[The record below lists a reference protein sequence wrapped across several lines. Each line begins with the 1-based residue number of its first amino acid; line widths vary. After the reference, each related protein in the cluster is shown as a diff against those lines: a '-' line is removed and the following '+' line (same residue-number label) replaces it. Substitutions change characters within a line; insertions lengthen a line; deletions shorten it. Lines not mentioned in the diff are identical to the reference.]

1 MNTTAIDA
9 PAIHTPVK
17 APARPARVWFM
28 VIAAGLLVSALACV
42 LVPIGVLTAF
52 RARRLYAAVAGWGA
66 RGVLRLYGIQ
76 IRVHQREPFPRTQT
90 IYISN
95 HTSTLDLFVLVALG
109 LPNCRFFLS
118 GFLRNYIPL
127 GAIAWMMGTFFT
139 VPQDRPAERVRIF
152 QRAARVLH
160 RTRES
165 VYLSPEGGR
174 ITTGEIGH
182 FNKGAF
188 HLATV
193 LHAPIVPLYFAI
205 PPAIDPG
212 RGYDARPGA
221 IDIYVLPAIDTR
233 DWTLDHLIENKEST
247 RALMCRAHAAIHG
260 GQTTGRPVGSEPMNL

>member
-1 MNTTAIDA
+1 MNSAIDA
-9 PAIHTPVK
+9 TLVQPRMKT
-17 APARPARVWFM
+17 PARRGRVRLM
-28 VIAAGLLVSALACV
+28 AIVAGLLVSALAGV

-52 RARRLYAAVAGWGA
+52 RARRLYAAIAGWGA
-66 RGVLRLYGIQ
+66 RGVLRLYGIH
-76 IRVHQREPFPRTQT
+76 IRVHQQQPFPRTQT

-118 GFLRNYIPL
+118 GFLRKYIPL
-127 GAIAWMMGTFFT
+127 GVVAWMMGTFFT

-152 QRAARVLH
+152 QRAERVLR

-188 HLATV
+188 HLATN

-212 RGYDARPGA
+212 RGYDARPGT
-221 IDIYVLPAIDTR
+221 IDIHVLPAIDTR
-233 DWTLDHLIENKEST
+233 DWTLDDLIENKERT
-247 RALMCRAHAAIHG
+247 RALMCRAHAAIRSG
-260 GQTTGRPVGSEPMNL
+260 ETTDL